1 MQNVK
6 TYFLCFFVFV
16 TMSTI
21 AQEFKLGKV
30 SIAELE
36 QKTHPKD
43 TAAVAAI
50 LFKTGSTKFEYSKAD
65 GFKVVTVMSMRIK
78 IYKKEGYD
86 WANQEVR
93 FIAGDSYVK
102 EAVHFSEVVTYNLAG
117 GQIEKTKLKSEG
129 EFEEKVNRF
138 WNKKKITLPNV
149 KVGSVLEFQYTI
161 RTNNIGMLREFDFQT
176 DIPVD
181 YSEYRT
187 YVPEYYIYNSKM
199 KGSFAPQIVA
209 EKATKSVT
217 LTSMEK
223 SEGRALVAAIRG
235 TNYSADKFEYLETK
249 TTYTAKNMPAMKEE
263 AFVNNIDNYTS
274 SLTQELSMTKYPNE
288 PLKPYSTDWDA
299 VVKTIYD
306 NDDFGSELDKTGYFE
321 DDLKAVIAGL
331 TTQDEII
338 SAILNYV
345 KSTVKWNEYNGYS
358 CDDGVKK
365 AYKDKTGNVAEINLM
380 FTAML
385 RAAGLKANPV
395 LLSTRSNG
403 IALFPN
409 RTAFNYVIAAVET
422 PEGLILLDATS
433 KFSTPNVLPFRDLN
447 WMGRLIRKDGTSEE
461 VDLMPKK
468 ASNNY
473 VTMNYAIDPTGKITG
488 KLRRQRTGHNAM
500 GFRLEIENVKE
511 EEYLEKLENENEKI
525 EIANYSRTNE
535 KDVQLPIIETCSFT
549 GTNLCEFIGENIY
562 INPLLFFTEEHNP
575 FKQDTREYPVDYGF
589 PFLDKYTI
597 NIDIPAGYV
606 VETLPKATQLDMI
619 ENLGS
624 FKFLSNAS
632 GNKIQLSISHQINTP
647 IVSSEYYPMLKEYY
661 QGMIAKET
669 EKIVLKKV

>member
-1 MQNVK
+1 MKNLIN
-6 TYFLCFFVFV
+6 FLFLSILFC
-16 TMSTI
+16 SNAN

-50 LFKTGSTKFEYSKAD
+50 LFKKGETKFEYSHAD
-65 GFKVVTVMSMRIK
+65 GFKVVIVMSMRIK

-102 EAVHFSEVVTYNLAG
+102 ESVHFSEAVTYNLVEG
-117 GQIEKTKLKSEG
+117 KIEKTKLKSEG
-129 EFEEKVNRF
+129 EFEEKVNRY

-149 KVGSVLEFQYTI
+149 KEGSVLEFQYTI

-176 DIPVD
+176 NIPVD
-181 YSEYRT
+181 YSEYKT

-199 KGSFAPQIVA
+199 KGTFAPQIVT
-209 EKATKSVT
+209 EKSTKSVT
-217 LTSMEK
+217 LTSMER
-223 SEGRALVAAIRG
+223 SEGRSLVAIARG
-235 TNYSADKFEYLETK
+235 SNYSEDKFEYLETK
-249 TTYTAKNMPAMKEE
+249 TTYISKNMPAMKEE

-288 PLKPYSTDWDA
+288 PLKPYSTDWHA

-306 NDDFGSELDKTGYFE
+306 NDDFGSELNKIGYFE
-321 DDLKAVIAGL
+321 DDLNAVIAGL

-338 SAILNYV
+338 STILNYV

-380 FTAML
+380 LTAML
-385 RAAGLKANPV
+385 RTAGLKANPV

-422 PEGLILLDATS
+422 PQGLILLDATS
-433 KFSTPNVLPFRDLN
+433 KFSMPNVLPFRDLN

-468 ASNNY
+468 ASNNI
-473 VTMNYAIDPTGKITG
+473 VTMNYTIDPTGKITG
-488 KLRRQRTGHNAM
+488 KLRRQRTDHKAM
-500 GFRLEIENVKE
+500 RFRSDIENIKE
-511 EEYLEKLENENEKI
+511 EDFLEKLENENEKI
-525 EIANYSRTNE
+525 EISNYSRTNE

-549 GTNLCEFIGENIY
+549 GTNLCEFIGEKMY

-575 FKQDTREYPVDYGF
+575 FKQDNREYPVDYGF

-597 NIDIPAGYV
+597 NIDIPVGYA
-606 VETLPKATQLDMI
+606 VETLPKSTQLDMI

-624 FKFLSNAS
+624 FRFMSNVS

-647 IVSSEYYPMLKEYY
+647 IVSPEYYTTLKEYY

>member
-1 MQNVK
+1 MKIKQLAL
-6 TYFLCFFVFV
+6 FLVLFCYNAN
-16 TMSTI
+16 

-36 QKTHPKD
+36 QKAHPKD

-50 LFKTGSTKFEYSKAD
+50 LFKKGETKFEYSQAD

-102 EAVHFSEVVTYNLAG
+102 ESVHFSEAVTYNLVAG
-117 GQIEKTKLKSEG
+117 KIEKTKLKSEG
-129 EFEEKVNRF
+129 EFEEKVNRY
-138 WNKKKITLPNV
+138 WNKKKMTLPNV
-149 KVGSVLEFQYTI
+149 KEGSVLEFQYTI

-176 DIPVD
+176 NIPVD
-181 YSEYRT
+181 YSEYKT
-187 YVPEYYIYNSKM
+187 SVPEYYIYNSKM
-199 KGSFAPQIVA
+199 KGTFAPQIVT
-209 EKATKSVT
+209 EKSTKSVT
-217 LTSMEK
+217 LTSMER
-223 SEGRALVAAIRG
+223 SEGRSLVAIARG
-235 TNYSADKFEYLETK
+235 SNYAEDKFEYLETK
-249 TTYTAKNMPAMKEE
+249 TTYISKNMPAMKEE

-306 NDDFGSELDKTGYFE
+306 YDDFGPELNKIGYFE
-321 DDLKAVIAGL
+321 DDLKGVIAGL

-338 SAILNYV
+338 LAVLNYV

-380 FTAML
+380 LTAML
-385 RAAGLKANPV
+385 RTAGLKANPV

-447 WMGRLIRKDGTSEE
+447 WLGRLIKKDGNSE
-461 VDLMPKK
+461 
-468 ASNNY
+468 
-473 VTMNYAIDPTGKITG
+473 
-488 KLRRQRTGHNAM
+488 
-500 GFRLEIENVKE
+500 
-511 EEYLEKLENENEKI
+511 
-525 EIANYSRTNE
+525 
-535 KDVQLPIIETCSFT
+535 
-549 GTNLCEFIGENIY
+549 
-562 INPLLFFTEEHNP
+562 
-575 FKQDTREYPVDYGF
+575 
-589 PFLDKYTI
+589 
-597 NIDIPAGYV
+597 
-606 VETLPKATQLDMI
+606 
-619 ENLGS
+619 
-624 FKFLSNAS
+624 
-632 GNKIQLSISHQINTP
+632 
-647 IVSSEYYPMLKEYY
+647 
-661 QGMIAKET
+661 
-669 EKIVLKKV
+669 